1 MGCADVQ
8 CLTALLR
15 LKMCKVACAFVLN
28 LNFRCNGRLLCQ
40 HQTDGGVPSHSAQK
54 PLVLESIGLSTAVTT
69 QPWWGGSLCIQRA
82 SSHMH
87 RETWME
93 ARALGYLFITSI
105 WGICIVLFLHFTC
118 AHCLLISIY
127 LQRFM
132 FYVIVYIYCFKKS
145 GQTNKYID
153 VFISVV
159 FMYVQLCF

>member
-87 RETWME
+87 QETWME

-105 WGICIVLFLHFTC
+105 
-118 AHCLLISIY
+118 
-127 LQRFM
+127 
-132 FYVIVYIYCFKKS
+132 
-145 GQTNKYID
+145 
-153 VFISVV
+153 
-159 FMYVQLCF
+159 